1 MCFRKRKPTCA
12 EHPVGLTSTNK
23 PMKQTQNKGGRPE
36 LSKGRV
42 RQYIVSTRLDTEHY
56 LRLRTLAR
64 TSGQRPAE
72 IVRQLL
78 RTGMVRERLRRE
90 HLDFMA
96 QLKGISRNL
105 NQLTRLAHAKGFAS
119 VVSRHIT
126 IVAGIESLLKQ
137 LRDDR

>member
-1 MCFRKRKPTCA
+1 
-12 EHPVGLTSTNK
+12 
-23 PMKQTQNKGGRPE
+23 MKQTQNKGGRPE

-64 TSGQRPAE
+64 TSGQHPAE

-96 QLKGISRNL
+96 QLKGIARNL
-105 NQLTRLAHAKGFAS
+105 NQLTRLAHVKGLSS
-119 VVSRHIT
+119 VVSRHAT
-126 IVAGIESLLKQ
+126 IMASIETLLKQ
-137 LRDDR
+137 IRDDR

>member
-1 MCFRKRKPTCA
+1 
-12 EHPVGLTSTNK
+12 
-23 PMKQTQNKGGRPE
+23 MKQTQNKGGRPE

-96 QLKGISRNL
+96 QLKGIARNL
-105 NQLTRLAHAKGFAS
+105 NQLTRLAHAKGFS
-119 VVSRHIT
+119 NVVSRHAT
-126 IVAGIESLLKQ
+126 IMASIEALLKQ